1 MNARRRQFYSCFRVV
16 YHQGGA
22 RAEREPKYSNR
33 RLTDHKAPD
42 YSGICLAPLLS
53 RNSLILAVIMSIPSL
68 IFCCEPHNVA
78 AVDTI
83 MDMVVKIESVMTGVV
98 MTETAEENEIEM
110 SKGSS

>member
-1 MNARRRQFYSCFRVV
+1 
-16 YHQGGA
+16 
-22 RAEREPKYSNR
+22 
-33 RLTDHKAPD
+33 
-42 YSGICLAPLLS
+42 
-53 RNSLILAVIMSIPSL
+53 MSIPSL

-110 SKGSS
+110 SKGGSSLNMLWSIVEGWQDSVCRVEFFFWVKDETALTKYSSTWDVTVHDWAGA